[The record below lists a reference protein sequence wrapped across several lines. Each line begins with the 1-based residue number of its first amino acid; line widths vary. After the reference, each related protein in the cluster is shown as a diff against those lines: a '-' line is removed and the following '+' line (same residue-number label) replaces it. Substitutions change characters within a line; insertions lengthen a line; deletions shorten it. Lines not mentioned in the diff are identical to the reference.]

1 MKTIALLTTLALAA
15 VASASSFDTEAF
27 GASLNGWRKDQTAR
41 YSLGDGSYSTHKPAL
56 TATHNGGLFLSTR
69 VDLLTTGRDRSTC
82 HISLDFSAAGVLQS
96 AQIKGVVGNK
106 SVDTGLIR
114 RPAAASPA
122 DGAPPVPGDLTGELL
137 DQLFSAFDSE
147 VAKVRAEEE
156 KDRTDFFS
164 RLGTKRGRS
173 GDLSAGLR
181 HNVNL
186 ILAQV
191 RG

>member
-1 MKTIALLTTLALAA
+1 MKTIALLTTLALSAL
-15 VASASSFDTEAF
+15 ASATTFDTEAF

-69 VDLLTTGRDRSTC
+69 VDLLATGRDRSTC
-82 HISLDFSAAGVLQS
+82 HISLDFSASGVLLS

-114 RPAAASPA
+114 RPETAAATE
-122 DGAPPVPGDLTGELL
+122 GAAPVPGDLTSDLL
-137 DQLFSAFDSE
+137 NQLFSAFDAE
-147 VAKVRAEEE
+147 VSKVRAEEE
-156 KDRTDFFS
+156 KDHTDFFS
-164 RLGTKRGRS
+164 RLGSKRGRS

-186 ILAQV
+186 LLAQV